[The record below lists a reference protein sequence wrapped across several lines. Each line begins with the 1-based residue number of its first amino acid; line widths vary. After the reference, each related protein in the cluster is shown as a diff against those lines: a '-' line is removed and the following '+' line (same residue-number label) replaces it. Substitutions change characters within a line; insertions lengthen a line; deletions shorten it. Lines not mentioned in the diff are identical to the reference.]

1 MELPNSYHMLR
12 LISNREAISSN
23 ELRCACTHDTDSE
36 TGVQWQPF
44 ECQIAAHDGA
54 HRNQRGKG
62 PDSGLQKQAGAWI
75 LLNGP
80 LYNRFGAPAR
90 KDRYNGS
97 PRTRRGRSPTSPI
110 AWRISKPLRGG
121 RR

>member
-12 LISNREAISSN
+12 LISNREAISAN
-23 ELRCACTHDTDSE
+23 ELRCVCISQNRQGSNGSHSKARLLLMM
-36 TGVQWQPF
+36 GR
-44 ECQIAAHDGA
+44 IATKDGNDLIPTCKN
-54 HRNQRGKG
+54 RPGG
-62 PDSGLQKQAGAWI
+62 WI
-75 LLNGP
+75 LLNGS
-80 LYNRFGAPAR
+80 LYNRFGAQAR

-110 AWRISKPLRGG
+110 AWRISKRLRGG